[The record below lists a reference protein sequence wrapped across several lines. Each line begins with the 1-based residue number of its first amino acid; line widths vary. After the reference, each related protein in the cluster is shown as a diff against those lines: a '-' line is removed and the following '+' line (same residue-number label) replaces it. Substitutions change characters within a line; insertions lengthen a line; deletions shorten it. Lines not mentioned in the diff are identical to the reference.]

1 MLVET
6 LWTLGLQI
14 QNLDLLAAVASS
26 NLMSVKFTL
35 ESLPF
40 FFFFFFLIFV
50 IFFVFVFVVF
60 AITSKNENPVNT
72 SLISLHQIVC

>member
-35 ESLPF
+35 GSLPF
-40 FFFFFFLIFV
+40 FFFFFFFLILSTV
-50 IFFVFVFVVF
+50 IIVF